1 MNQIFEEENHVYQF
15 DFSKANWAINSLHD
29 VFSHNIVSILSDVDF
44 IAETD
49 NCLILVEYKNSNI
62 PGAVNPEAFNL
73 QSQKLQNKIAY
84 KFYDSWI
91 YLKAI
96 GKEKPLK
103 YVFIVESPHSDLVMR
118 KMLRDKISNL
128 LPFKLQSSPGIKCK
142 IIEGFD
148 VLSIN
153 EWNTHD
159 VYKNFPITS
168 IE

>member
-49 NCLILVEYKNSNI
+49 NCLILVEYKNSII

-128 LPFKLQSSPGIKCK
+128 LPFKLQSSPEIKCK